1 MRMTLVTHGYAVN
14 RLCTG
19 AEQGLSLI
27 RGNNLHLAVARYS
40 ILGGFWT
47 ILNGYASGDHVNKLR
62 NTVWVIRY
70 DINGAV

>member
-1 MRMTLVTHGYAVN
+1 
-14 RLCTG
+14 
-19 AEQGLSLI
+19 
-27 RGNNLHLAVARYS
+27 LHLAVAGYS

-47 ILNGYASGDHVNKLR
+47 IFNGYASGDHENKLR